1 MKRRLQSV
9 ALMMLAI
16 VLAISFVPIAPQTAI
31 AEQGSAS
38 DALIAQM
45 LASGNYVEGEAVA
58 IVRSHANLEAAPQ
71 AQQLAEVGTDAV
83 EAAAQKTEAQSAVG
97 DEAALRVQS
106 AQEDTLDV
114 KLVVDHNRTTEQI
127 LRDLY
132 ADPDVISAEPNYITT
147 ELEAFDGESPT
158 SQNATLTT
166 GTMQGDGLATQTD
179 AHNNPEDLTSLQW
192 AMDSSLSTDANANT
206 PISPTAG
213 YSMNVP
219 GWKDGR
225 MNASAAANASGTV
238 CVMDTGIDEKH
249 PDLKNV
255 LYQFTEEQQN
265 KYNCGPYG
273 YNASGDP
280 LGTKYLR
287 ASGSHGTHVAGILAA
302 QWNSQGV
309 SGVAHGVK
317 LISVSVFGGNG
328 TQMIM
333 SSVVK
338 GFKFLVD
345 ISKETNLKVVNCSWG
360 IKQPQFAIVAMV
372 SELGKKGVN
381 TIIAA
386 GNDHENLDETID
398 FSSQTVS
405 NPYAIT
411 VDSGMANG
419 KTSEFSSY
427 GQTSTEV
434 FAPGSNHM
442 STIPTEMTAEVDAET
457 KAKSAYSRYIRYY
470 PQATA
475 EGNRITYETFS
486 GTSGIKVYNENP
498 ALNSKAK
505 ELATSTANVGYGDQR
520 SLAVNLSAMNKQ
532 QWDMEY
538 MHGFTAVGGYVY
550 LAIPLNSAAD
560 ANNVKWASV
569 NVAMSDAFKPEGSL
583 DTLTCV
589 DSNGNPVEVDTAAS
603 TALDKPDK
611 TNIDNEYKG
620 WAAAASG
627 RIYQTQWMSMSYNV
641 DSLAGAYN
649 RAHERMLQGEEFYQI
664 SQAGKLVMKAKLK
677 DLGVIG
683 NVYAW
688 QPNGKTGQAYVIARI
703 GIGGPTN
710 SAQATADTKLYIDN
724 VSLGSADAF
733 TGAYELMSGTSM
745 AAPSVA
751 GALAVIAKDEK
762 PNSQLTDA
770 QLELRARERAATLL
784 ASVDYDDDLS
794 TLCRTGGR
802 VNLQKY
808 AASPNRKAPLP
819 QSAKSDGSTL
829 TITGCFFGTSGSLAI
844 DDKAVSPSSW
854 KDGEI
859 KANVSSLA
867 NGSHVAKITNSDG
880 AVSRIVFAQSQDAA
894 QGALPL
900 YENTL
905 ATVVESPDHAK
916 DSRLY
921 GPLVG
926 CGGYLFAQ
934 TATPGALRPEG
945 LWRYD
950 IAKNEWSRHA
960 LPAGYTIDGA
970 DFEGSISTM
979 YRGCL
984 VAYRDALYLYG
995 SCSVEGDNIGKLWR
1009 YDPTKDS
1016 WEVIDVKS
1024 PGGSPALCVLGDDL
1038 FFVGGMYTWEFENA
1052 EKACAARIDVDK
1064 KTVTLVNA
1072 KTEEQASQLHEGYTL
1087 AAASAN
1093 NIYLY
1098 QMISGGTIPVA
1109 HHLYRLTYDKAA
1121 NTMDFEDLTSA
1132 FTEVAPPIEQSAEEG
1147 GKKAHVA
1154 FAGLPDGLAFIGAG
1168 MKDGSYV
1175 IGQDTHIIRDGST
1188 KAETYQRTSSYH
1200 RAFEPL
1206 ATYYDG
1212 KLYAGGQNAT
1222 EAGAIYFRSTQY
1234 NVTPEPE
1241 ATGGEVG
1248 KSYKVAGNTY
1258 KVKSNEK
1265 NTAIFTKAKNAKKVV
1280 VPATVVINGKTYKVV
1295 GIGAKAFASAKKKL
1309 KSVTIGKYVTTL
1321 GKGAFMG
1328 CAKLKKITGGSS
1340 VKTIHANAFKGCS
1353 KLTKVVIGKNV
1364 KTIGKKAFS
1373 GCKSLKKL
1381 IMKSKKLAKKRV
1393 KGSLKGSSVKTVK
1406 MKLSTAKA
1414 NKTYAK
1420 KYAKFFTKANSGRKA
1435 TVVR

>member
-1 MKRRLQSV
+1 
-9 ALMMLAI
+9 MLAI
-16 VLAISFVPIAPQTAI
+16 ALAISFIPLAPRAAV

-45 LASGNYVEGEAVA
+45 LASGDYVEGEAVA
-58 IVRSHANLEAAPQ
+58 IVRSHADLEATPQ
-71 AQQLAEVGTDAV
+71 AQQLAEVGTDV
-83 EAAAQKTEAQSAVG
+83 VQAAAQTTGQAQTAAA
-97 DEAALRVQS
+97 DEVALRVQS

-114 KLVVDHNRTTEQI
+114 KLVVDRNRTTEQI

-147 ELEAFDGESPT
+147 KLEAFGGETDADQVAAS
-158 SQNATLTT
+158 LTP
-166 GTMQGDGLATQTD
+166 GTVQGENLAAQTD
-179 AHNNPEDLTSLQW
+179 ANGNPEDLTSLQW

-219 GWKDGR
+219 GWRDGR
-225 MNASAAANASGTV
+225 TNADAAANASGTV
-238 CVMDTGIDEKH
+238 CVMDTGIDANH

-255 LYQFTEEQQN
+255 LYQFTDEQQK

-287 ASGSHGTHVAGILAA
+287 ASGTHGTHVAGILAA
-302 QWNSQGV
+302 QWNGQGV

-317 LISVSVFGGNG
+317 LISVSVFGGDG
-328 TQMIM
+328 SHMTM

-338 GFKFLVD
+338 GFQFLVD

-372 SELGKKGVN
+372 GELGKKGVN
-381 TIIAA
+381 TIVAA

-411 VDSGMANG
+411 VDSAMPNG

-442 STIPTEMTAEVDAET
+442 STIPTVMTAEVDSET
-457 KAKSAYSRYIRYY
+457 DAKSSYSRIIRYF

-475 EGNRITYETFS
+475 AENRIAYETFE
-486 GTSGIKVYNENP
+486 GTSDVKVFSENP
-498 ALNSKAK
+498 ALNSNAK
-505 ELATSTANVGYGDQR
+505 ELPTSPGSVGHGDQR
-520 SLAVNLSAMNKQ
+520 SLAIGLSSMNKQ
-532 QWDMEY
+532 EWDMKY
-538 MHGFTAVGGYVY
+538 LHGFTAVSGYVY
-550 LAIPLNSAAD
+550 LAIPLKSAAD
-560 ANNVKWASV
+560 ASNVKWASV
-569 NVAMSDAFKPEGSL
+569 DVAMSDAFKPEWSL
-583 DTLTCV
+583 DTLTCT
-589 DSNGNPVEVDTAAS
+589 DSDGKPVEVDTAAS
-603 TALDKPDK
+603 AALDKPDK
-611 TNIDNEYKG
+611 TDVDNEYKG

-627 RIYQTQWMSMSYNV
+627 RIYQTQWTSVSYNV
-641 DSLAGAYN
+641 DGIAGAYN
-649 RAHERMLQGEEFYQI
+649 RAHARMAQGEEFSRT
-664 SQAGKLVMKAKLK
+664 SQAGTFKLK
-677 DLGVIG
+677 DLGEIG

-688 QPNGKTGQAYVIARI
+688 QPNGASGPAYAIARI
-703 GIGGPTN
+703 GIGGPTS
-710 SAQATADTKLYIDN
+710 SARATADTKLYIDN
-724 VSLGSADAF
+724 VSLGSANAF

-751 GALAVIAKDEK
+751 GALAVIAKNE
-762 PNSQLTDA
+762 PSNSQLTDE

-802 VNLQKY
+802 VNLAKY
-808 AASPNRKAPLP
+808 AASPSRKAPLL

-829 TITGCFFGTSGSLAI
+829 TIKGSFLGASGSLAI

-854 KDGEI
+854 KDSEI
-859 KANVSSLA
+859 KASVSSLA
-867 NGSHVAKITNSDG
+867 NGSHVAKVTNGDG

-894 QGALPL
+894 KGELPL

-926 CGGYLFAQ
+926 CGGCLYAQ
-934 TATPGALRPEG
+934 TVAPGALRPEG

-960 LPAGYTIDGA
+960 LPVGYTIDGA
-970 DFEGSISTM
+970 AREGDIKTIT
-979 YRGCL
+979 RGGF
-984 VAYRDALYLYG
+984 VAYHDALYLFGGYDM
-995 SCSVEGDNIGKLWR
+995 EGENVNRLWR
-1009 YDPTKDS
+1009 YDPAKDA
-1016 WEVIDVKS
+1016 WEVINVTL
-1024 PGGSPALCVLGDDL
+1024 PGGDPALCVFGDDL
-1038 FFVGGMYTWEFENA
+1038 FFVGGMYAWSFENA

-1072 KTEEQASQLHEGYTL
+1072 KTAEQASQLQSGYML

-1093 NIYLY
+1093 NMYLY
-1098 QMISGGTIPVA
+1098 QLLNDGMSPLA
-1109 HHLYRLTYDKAA
+1109 HHLYRLTYNKTAS
-1121 NTMDFEDLTSA
+1121 TMDFEDLTSA
-1132 FTEVAPPIEQSAEEG
+1132 FEEVAPPIEQSAEEG

-1154 FAGLPDGLAFIGAG
+1154 FAGLPDGVAFVGTG

-1175 IGQDTHIIRDGST
+1175 LGQDTHIIHDGST

-1212 KLYAGGQNAT
+1212 KLYAAGQNAT
-1222 EAGAIYFRSTQY
+1222 EADAIYFRSTQY
-1234 NVTPEPE
+1234 NTKTPDPKPE

-1258 KVKSNEK
+1258 KVKSNK
-1265 NTAIFTKAKNAKKVV
+1265 KGTVIFAKAKNAKNVV
-1280 VPATVVINGKTYKVV
+1280 VPATVKIKGKTYTVV
-1295 GIGAKAFASAKKKL
+1295 EIGAKAFTSAKKKL
-1309 KSVTIGKYVTTL
+1309 MSATIGKNVTTL
-1321 GKGAFMG
+1321 GRSAFMS
-1328 CAKLKKITGGSS
+1328 CAKLKAITVGGS
-1340 VKTIHANAFKGCS
+1340 VKTINANAFKGCS
-1353 KLTKVVIGKNV
+1353 SLAKLVIGKNV
-1364 KTIGKKAFS
+1364 KTIGSRAFA
-1373 GCKSLKKL
+1373 GCKALKKL
-1381 IMKSKKLAKKRV
+1381 IVKSTKLTKKRV
-1393 KGSLKGSSVKTVK
+1393 KNSLKASSVNTVK
-1406 MKLSTAKA
+1406 MKLSTAKSS
-1414 NKTYAK
+1414 KTYAK

-1435 TVVR
+1435 TVKA